1 MLLCF
6 YAEGLRF
13 SVTLLLSLFRLSF
26 GLLPDIVYLVTVL
39 IIVRG
44 MGRDELRRIFVWRNI
59 PAAVFAGILVMFYGL
74 QIVKSELNNLFR
86 MLFPVP
92 EGIFAG
98 WFYEPDNVILLIIT
112 GALFP
117 GFSEEVFY
125 RGILARRF
133 SRAYSPIKSILLS
146 ATLFGLFHKNPW
158 QAVNAFYVGIFL
170 GWIYLRYRSIWLCIF
185 IHAYHNFLVYFVDFP
200 YIKVENSYYRQMWR
214 HPLWFDILGLLLFGF
229 GLLTVIVLSRKKGAQ
244 GVGKPPVPGSTK

>member
-13 SVTLLLSLFRLSF
+13 AATLLLSLFRLSF

-133 SRAYSPIKSILLS
+133 YRAYSPIKAILLS
-146 ATLFGLFHKNPW
+146 AALFGIFHLNPW
-158 QAVNAFYVGIFL
+158 QAVNAFYAGIFY
-170 GWIYLRYRSIWLCIF
+170 GWIYWRYKSIWPCMF
-185 IHAYHNFLVYFVDFP
+185 AHAYHNVLAHYMSLP
-200 YIKVENSYYRQMWR
+200 YIDIDGYSERWR
-214 HPLWFDILGLLLFGF
+214 HPVWFDIMGLFLFGF
-229 GLLTVIVLSRKKGAQ
+229 GLLTVIVLSRKKAQ
-244 GVGKPPVPGSTK
+244 DVQK